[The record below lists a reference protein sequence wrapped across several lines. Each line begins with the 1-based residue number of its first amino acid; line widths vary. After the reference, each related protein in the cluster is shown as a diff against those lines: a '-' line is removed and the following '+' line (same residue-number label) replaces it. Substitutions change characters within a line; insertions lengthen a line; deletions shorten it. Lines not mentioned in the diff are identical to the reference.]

1 MALIIV
7 LNNKEQDF
15 LIGLLLLF
23 ITNGN
28 LFFRFLNIRSLNHLV
43 VSIEQVTTSVEIE
56 MQHS

>member
-56 MQHS
+56 MQHP

>member
-1 MALIIV
+1 MSLIIV

-56 MQHS
+56 MQHP